1 VNTPEVKQ
9 NLKLGTFVLGG
20 LILFVVSVFF
30 IGKES
35 NIFNKTFVISAIF
48 KNVEGLQKGDNVWLS
63 GVKIGTVKSVDIFIE
78 GKVVVNLSL
87 RDKQNKFIRK
97 DATASIGSDGF
108 IGNKIVVIRPGT
120 SDKMIDHGDTINS
133 LSPTDTQD
141 IINIAKEVGENT
153 KSITTD
159 LKAIVAKIN
168 RGEGLAGELLTEG
181 PMTKDVRATVSGLKL
196 TAQNA
201 SKASVDLE
209 GLLDEMKHGKG
220 LLPTVISDTTFAK
233 TFEQAMSNVKLVSQN
248 AAIVARNLEG
258 VSAKMNNTDNAVGVL
273 LADTASANKLKQ
285 TLRNTESASEK
296 LNENMEAL
304 KHNFLFR
311 GYFRRQAKKE
321 KKEKED
327 AVKAANH

>member
-9 NLKLGTFVLGG
+9 NLKLGSFVLGG

-120 SDKMIDHGDTINS
+120 SKQMIDHGDTINS

-181 PMTKDVRATVSGLKL
+181 PMTKDVRATVTSLKF

-201 SKASVDLE
+201 SKASLE
-209 GLLDEMKHGKG
+209 LTGLLDEMKNGKG

-233 TFEQAMSNVKLVSQN
+233 TFEQAMGNVKLVSQN
-248 AAIVARNLEG
+248 AAIVAGNLEK

-321 KKEKED
+321 KKEKDE
-327 AVKAANH
+327 AAKSSSH